1 MVFVTLPLAS
11 NISIPTSVILT
22 RPFEPFIV
30 RPFVVSEAFPFA
42 SNILTEPAVIDVWLV
57 DSDVSF
63 TTTKLS

>member
-11 NISIPTSVILT
+11 NISIPTFVILT
-22 RPFEPFIV
+22 RPSVPSIV
-30 RPFVVSEAFPFA
+30 SPFVVSEAFPFS
-42 SNILTEPAVIDVWLV
+42 SNMLTAPAVIVVWLA

>member
-30 RPFVVSEAFPFA
+30 RPFVVSEASPL
-42 SNILTEPAVIDVWLV
+42 SSDILTAPAVIVVL
-57 DSDVSF
+57 
-63 TTTKLS
+63 LG